1 MKNYELIHGE
11 CLEEMKKIKDHSINL
26 ILCDL
31 PYGTTNC
38 KWDKKINIDL
48 LWKEYKR
55 ILKENGIILLFGSE
69 PFSSEL
75 RISNLDWYKYDIIWN
90 KVGSGNALNAHNS
103 PLKIHENIS
112 VFYNKNNTYDKES
125 EINKIIN
132 YLRKEKQ
139 KSGLTNKQVDEIIGV
154 KAMSKHYFSRYQF
167 QLIKREYYKKL
178 QDITGNFNKNYDEL
192 LKEYENIT
200 KQTYNMQGLK
210 IHNKKEKSGLP
221 RIISDN
227 RNTKEYIREYTNFPK
242 SIITFS
248 KEFSGFHPTQK
259 PVRLLE
265 YLIKTYSNEGEIVL
279 DNTMGSGSTGV
290 AAINTNRRFIGIELD
305 DKYFEIATKRI
316 QEAET
321 KKNII
326 SKSYI

>member
-1 MKNYELIHGE
+1 MQNYELIHGE

-26 ILCDL
+26 ILCDP

-38 KWDKKINIDL
+38 KWDKKINMDL

-75 RISNLDWYKYDIIWN
+75 RMSNLDWYKYDIIWN
-90 KVGSGNALNAHNS
+90 KVVSGNALNSHNS

-112 VFYNKNNTYDKES
+112 VFYNKNNTYDKKS
-125 EINKIIN
+125 EINNIIN
-132 YLRKEKQ
+132 YLREEKQ
-139 KSGLTNKQVDEIIGV
+139 KSGLTNKQVDEIIDV

-178 QDITGNFNKNYDEL
+178 QDITGNFNKDYDEL
-192 LKEYENIT
+192 LKEYKNIT
-200 KQTYNMQGLK
+200 KQTYNIQGLK
-210 IHNKKEKSGLP
+210 IYNKKEKSGLP
-221 RIISDN
+221 RIVSDN

-259 PVRLLE
+259 PVLLLE
-265 YLIKTYSNEGEIVL
+265 YLIKTYSNENEIVL
-279 DNTMGSGSTGV
+279 DNTMGSGSTGIACV
-290 AAINTNRRFIGIELD
+290 NTNRRFIGIELD
-305 DKYFEIATKRI
+305 KKYFEIAKQRI
-316 QEAET
+316 QEAEEA
-321 KKNII
+321 KK
-326 SKSYI
+326 K